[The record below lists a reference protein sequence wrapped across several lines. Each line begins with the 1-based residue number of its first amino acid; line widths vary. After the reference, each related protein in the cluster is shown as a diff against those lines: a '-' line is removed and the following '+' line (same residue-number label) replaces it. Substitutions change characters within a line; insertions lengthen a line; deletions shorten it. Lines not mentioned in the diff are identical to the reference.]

1 MQKKSLEIN
10 QFQIRKNNL
19 IDSRIVNQHLNLEIY
34 NSGSIVLKIERLSFT
49 SNNIS
54 YGVAGEKLGYWKFFP
69 ALKNKNNEWG
79 CIPAWGFAKVIHSKN
94 ENLMIGERFFGY
106 FPLAD
111 ILIFDEVN
119 ISGNTIIDMSKHR
132 KELPLVYNTYIKVT
146 DNPDDE
152 TDNLKTLLFPLHVTA
167 FCLCDFLQDVSYYQ
181 SEQILILS
189 ASSKTAIGLAQ
200 GLNEI
205 KGVPDTIGVTSQN
218 NMDFVKHLESYT
230 HVISYEDLQKI
241 NQNKKTLIIDM
252 SGNRKILGS
261 LHKSLN
267 KNMIKCIT
275 VGMTHWDSEKNKK
288 DVLSQM
294 MIRERTEFFFAP
306 THIKKRT
313 KDWGD
318 KALNKKTN
326 TFMKDRIIQSKNW
339 IKVKEIKGLNN
350 FAIIYDIFTRGTI
363 KPEEGIIITL

>member
-1 MQKKSLEIN
+1 MQKKSIKIN
-10 QFQIRKNNL
+10 QFQTRKTSL
-19 IDSRIVNQHLNLEIY
+19 IDSRLVNQQLDLEIY
-34 NSGSIVLKIERLSFT
+34 NSGSIVLKIEKLSFT

-69 ALKNKNNEWG
+69 PLKNKSNEWG

-94 ENLMIGERFFGY
+94 ENLMIGEKFFGY

-119 ISGNTIIDMSKHR
+119 ISGNTMIDMSKHR
-132 KELPLVYNTYIKVT
+132 KELPLVYNTYIKVS

-152 TDNLKTLLFPLHVTA
+152 TDNLKALLFPLHVTA

-200 GLNEI
+200 GLDEI
-205 KGVPDTIGVTSQN
+205 KGVPDTIGVTSPN
-218 NMDFVKHLESYT
+218 NIDFVKDLKSYT
-230 HVISYEDLQKI
+230 HILSYEDLDKI
-241 NQNKKTLIIDM
+241 SHNKKTVIIDM

-261 LHKSLN
+261 LHNSL
-267 KNMIKCIT
+267 KENMIKCIT
-275 VGMTHWDSEKNKK
+275 VGMTHWDSETIPK
-288 DVLSQM
+288 DILSQM

-313 KDWGD
+313 KDWGERGF
-318 KALNKKTN
+318 NKKIN
-326 TFMKDRIIQSKNW
+326 TFMKARIIQSKNW
-339 IKVKEIKGLNN
+339 IKIKEIKGLNN
-350 FAIIYDIFTRGTI
+350 FSSMYDNFTRGTI
-363 KPEEGIIITL
+363 KPEEGLIITL